1 MILLEISKRQ
11 NGSKKSTLLPLPA
24 SQTEMDAALDAIEAK
39 NWSRVKVCCLDCC
52 APALIPHI
60 VNDDNNAH
68 INRLEQRMQEM
79 NDIQRSKFKV
89 VLEATKTDSVL
100 GATNIAYTLDE
111 YLYLPQYTSPE
122 DVGRDTLEKAV
133 GELVLRYVNL
143 YAYGEALIKSQGSV
157 LTDRGLVSR
166 RDGQPVMTA
175 SMSASNEMKLE

>member
-1 MILLEISKRQ
+1 
-11 NGSKKSTLLPLPA
+11 
-24 SQTEMDAALDAIEAK
+24 
-39 NWSRVKVCCLDCC
+39 
-52 APALIPHI
+52 
-60 VNDDNNAH
+60 
-68 INRLEQRMQEM
+68 M